1 MSAIGGT
8 RILECSRAGQSGSG
22 PAACDAAGGWR
33 DKRAR
38 GALGS
43 VGCFCLSFCCVSHCV
58 ANIRNVR
65 STLIVL
71 NLLGFL
77 HLAEM
82 HHVR

>member
-1 MSAIGGT
+1 MSATEEFRRLERT
-8 RILECSRAGQSGSG
+8 RVGQSGLK

-33 DKRAR
+33 DKRAQ

-43 VGCFCLSFCCVSHCV
+43 VGCFCLSFCCVSQCV
-58 ANIRNVR
+58 AKIRNVR

-82 HHVR
+82 YHVR

>member
-1 MSAIGGT
+1 MSTAGED
-8 RILECSRAGQSGSG
+8 RALECSRVGQNGLG

-33 DKRAR
+33 DKRAQ
-38 GALGS
+38 GALGP
-43 VGCFCLSFCCVSHCV
+43 VGCFCWSFCCVSQC
-58 ANIRNVR
+58 AAKIRNVR

-82 HHVR
+82 RHVR

>member
-1 MSAIGGT
+1 MNAVGELRRLE
-8 RILECSRAGQSGSG
+8 RIRVGESGLG
-22 PAACDAAGGWR
+22 PAGCDAAGGWR